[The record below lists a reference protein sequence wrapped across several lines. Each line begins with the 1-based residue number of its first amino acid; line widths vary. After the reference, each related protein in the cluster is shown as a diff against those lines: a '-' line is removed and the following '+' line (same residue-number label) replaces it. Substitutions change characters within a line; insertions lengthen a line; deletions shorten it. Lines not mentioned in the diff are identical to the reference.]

1 MKKKHIFLLFV
12 LILFSSCIKNVEKC
26 RFLPGVELESQE
38 KDESQE
44 KKENTEEKIRD
55 LLKNGKPKAQISCNF

>member
-1 MKKKHIFLLFV
+1 M
-12 LILFSSCIKNVEKC
+12 FSSCIKNVEKC

-55 LLKNGKPKAQISCNF
+55 LLKNGKPKAEISCNF

>member
-12 LILFSSCIKNVEKC
+12 LILFSSCVKNVEKC
-26 RFLPGVELESQE
+26 SFLPGVELESQK

-44 KKENTEEKIRD
+44 KIENTEEKQ
-55 LLKNGKPKAQISCNF
+55 LQILEN

>member
-12 LILFSSCIKNVEKC
+12 LILFSSCVKNVEKC
-26 RFLPGVELESQE
+26 RFSPGIELESQE

-55 LLKNGKPKAQISCNF
+55 LLKNGKPKAEISCNF

>member
-1 MKKKHIFLLFV
+1 
-12 LILFSSCIKNVEKC
+12 LFSSCVKNVEKC
-26 RFLPGVELESQE
+26 RFSPGVELESQE